1 MVYVRVGSPLEAS
14 KRFPVLLSFWMGNEP
29 RQQRRRWMST
39 YTPVHGVQGWVGDV
53 CSVNI
58 VVHEGAYRTGRTDG
72 QRANKA
78 IKAIKQCIW
87 LSTHDKRPCHVNE
100 GIANELCPVN
110 GWQQTDGV
118 M

>member
-1 MVYVRVGSPLEAS
+1 MMLAIEAFVRRGWMVYVRVGSPLEAS

-72 QRANKA
+72 QKG
-78 IKAIKQCIW
+78 KQGNQAMYSVIHARQTP
-87 LSTHDKRPCHVNE
+87 LPCE
-100 GIANELCPVN
+100 
-110 GWQQTDGV
+110 
-118 M
+118 